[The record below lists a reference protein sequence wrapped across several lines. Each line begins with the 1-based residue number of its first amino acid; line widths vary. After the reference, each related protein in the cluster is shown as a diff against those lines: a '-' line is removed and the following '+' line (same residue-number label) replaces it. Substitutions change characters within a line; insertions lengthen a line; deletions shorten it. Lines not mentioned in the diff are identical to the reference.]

1 MDIKLVTPAY
11 LVFGFALLQLIAMES
26 IYGENLVIS
35 DQQRGLRCFQVL
47 YRTQIPIFQ
56 LRVIDP
62 VYV

>member
-1 MDIKLVTPAY
+1 MTPAY